1 MGATAP
7 LGYRLATE
15 PHGGGELRCAELAMG
30 ATAPLGYRLAT
41 EPHGGGRFAAPSL
54 CGGLDV
60 VAAVGAEA
68 EAE

>member
-30 ATAPLGYRLAT
+30 TASPPNLT
-41 EPHGGGRFAAPSL
+41 AAGASL
-54 CGGLDV
+54 RRVCV
-60 VAAVGAEA
+60 VD
-68 EAE
+68 